1 MYSDLLVHVVLPASN
16 NEYQV
21 AYKKVPMADDTGA
34 AYTPTSNSGV
44 KLESFIFGV
53 FPLSSRMAVLS
64 VSRET
69 EFAPVINPPGNIIDS
84 PGSARQMMHN
94 EGKAWLFAAATAT
107 LPATE
112 ANRFVQRCWTNLGT
126 SRSHHWYRTA
136 MKGYRRA
143 LNP

>member
-1 MYSDLLVHVVLPASN
+1 MHVVLPASN

-44 KLESFIFGV
+44 KLESFIFGI

-69 EFAPVINPPGNIIDS
+69 EFAPVINSPGNIIDS

-94 EGKAWLFAAATAT
+94 EGKA
-107 LPATE
+107 
-112 ANRFVQRCWTNLGT
+112 
-126 SRSHHWYRTA
+126 
-136 MKGYRRA
+136 
-143 LNP
+143 